1 MSGDWSSVVGV
12 LEPVANSLECG
23 LLVIDREGRIV
34 LVSDPLASLFGL
46 PIDEIRAMTP
56 AAFVEHTVRLVDQA
70 PVRLRERRML
80 PVLGGAG
87 RPGDGVRADSHI
99 VCEEFELSRPCRSVI
114 RWVARN
120 LDHPSLAQVVV
131 VTDIT
136 AEVDLTA
143 AYERLAVSDRL
154 TGLSNR
160 RGAEQV
166 LKREMLRAKRYAHPL
181 SIVMFDVDRFKV
193 INDTFG
199 HGTGDHV
206 LRLVARGIAGKL
218 RESDLAARWGG
229 EEFLAILPNT
239 ARESALACAERIR
252 KHIGTMSGPQG
263 TRITVSGGV
272 SQFSPG
278 ETMIDLV
285 GRADSL
291 LYMAKEQGRNR
302 VL

>member
-1 MSGDWSSVVGV
+1 
-12 LEPVANSLECG
+12 
-23 LLVIDREGRIV
+23 V

-46 PIDEIRAMTP
+46 PIDDIRAMTP
-56 AAFVEHTVRLVDQA
+56 ASFVEHTARLVDL
-70 PVRLRERRML
+70 PPERLRERRML
-80 PVLGGAG
+80 PPLGGPG
-87 RPGDGVRADSHI
+87 RPGVAERPESHI
-99 VCEEFELSRPCRSVI
+99 VCEEFELARPCRSVI

-181 SIVMFDVDRFKV
+181 SIVMFDVDRFKL
-193 INDTFG
+193 INDTYG

-206 LRLVARGIAGKL
+206 LRLVARGIAGQL

-229 EEFLAILPNT
+229 EEFLTILPNT
-239 ARESALACAERIR
+239 ARGPALACAERIR
-252 KHIGTMSGPQG
+252 KHIAKMSGPQG

-272 SQFSPG
+272 AQFSPG
-278 ETMIDLV
+278 ENQADVV
-285 GRADSL
+285 GRADAV
-291 LYMAKEQGRNR
+291 LYMAKDQGRNR
-302 VL
+302 IC